1 MNHAVYAFFSV
12 ISSSLR
18 ASVVAFIFDM
28 QAVAMRIELRDIHKS
43 FGPVHANA
51 GISLTVEPSSVLG
64 ILGENGAGKSTLM
77 KILSGFQSMDSGEI
91 LLDGRPVGIRSPADA
106 IRMGIGMLHQDPL
119 DFPPLKLVDDLILG
133 SRGALKPDRRK
144 AAREFRELAS
154 RFGFDLDPEAYV
166 DGLTVGE
173 RQQLEILR
181 LLWLGAKV
189 LILDE
194 PTTGISLPQ
203 KEKLFATIRR
213 LASEGMTVLFVSHK
227 LEDVEAL
234 CDRAVVLRQ
243 GELVG
248 AAEPPFDADAL
259 VGMMFGKELPQVSRR
274 RAEPGAPV
282 LAARGLCLDSI
293 RLQIKD
299 LELSVCA
306 GETIGLAGMEGSGQ
320 ALFLSSCA
328 GLERAVSG
336 KVCIEERDMTGR
348 SHHDYKRRG
357 VAYLPA
363 ARLEEAL
370 VPGLSLS
377 EHFILSEGESGVF
390 INRKKADERA
400 KSRIASFNIK
410 GRPDSPVE
418 ALSGGNQQRALLA
431 LLREELSLILV
442 EHPTRG
448 LDIESTAYIWAKL
461 KERCSKGAAIVFIS
475 SDLDEILQYSDRV
488 LVFFAGRVSPPLDA
502 EDLTAAELGALIG
515 GKGWERFAEEAV
527 NA

>member
-1 MNHAVYAFFSV
+1 
-12 ISSSLR
+12 
-18 ASVVAFIFDM
+18 
-28 QAVAMRIELRDIHKS
+28 MRIELRDIHKS

-51 GISLTVEPSSVLG
+51 GISLEVAEASVLG
-64 ILGENGAGKSTLM
+64 VLGENGAGKSTLM
-77 KILSGFQSMDSGEI
+77 KIISGFQPPDSGSI
-91 LLDGRPVGIRSPADA
+91 LLDGALASIRSPADA
-106 IRMGIGMLHQDPL
+106 IRLGIGMLHQDPL
-119 DFPPLKLVDDLILG
+119 DFPPLRLVDDLLLG
-133 SRGALKPDRRK
+133 SSGPLRPDRRG
-144 AAREFRELAS
+144 AARAMRELAE
-154 RFGFDLDPEAYV
+154 RFGFDLDPDSYV
-166 DGLTVGE
+166 DALTVGE

-181 LLWLGAKV
+181 LLWMQAKV

-234 CDRAVVLRQ
+234 CDAAVVLRQ

-248 AAEPPFDADAL
+248 RSEPPFDARRL
-259 VGMMFGKELPQVSRR
+259 VELMFGKEVPQVSRR
-274 RAEPGAPV
+274 CAEPGRPV
-282 LAARGLCLDSI
+282 LSARNLCLDSI

-306 GETIGLAGMEGSGQ
+306 GETVGLAGMEGSGQ

-336 KVCIEERDMTGR
+336 KVCLDERDMTKS
-348 SHHDYKRRG
+348 SHHDFKRRG

-363 ARLEEAL
+363 ARLEEGL
-370 VPGLSLS
+370 VPGLSLA
-377 EHFILSEGESGVF
+377 EHFILSEGSRGSGTAHGVF
-390 INRKKADERA
+390 IARGAAEERA
-400 KSRIASFNIK
+400 TSRIAAYNIK

-418 ALSGGNQQRALLA
+418 SLSGGNQQRALLA

-461 KERCSKGAAIVFIS
+461 KERCSRGAAIVFIS

-488 LVFFAGRVSPPLDA
+488 LVFFAGRVSPPIDA
-502 EDLTAAELGALIG
+502 EGLSASELGGLIG
-515 GKGWERFAEEAV
+515 GKGWEAFDRESARAP
-527 NA
+527 APSTQGATHA